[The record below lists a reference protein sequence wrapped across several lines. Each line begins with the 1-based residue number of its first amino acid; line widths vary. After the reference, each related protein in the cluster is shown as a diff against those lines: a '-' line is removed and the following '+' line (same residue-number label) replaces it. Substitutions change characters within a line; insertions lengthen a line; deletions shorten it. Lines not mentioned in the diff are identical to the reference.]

1 MINKNAS
8 ADSKKG
14 SFISYFRRKQIIE
27 VAAQTI
33 AEQGFNST
41 SLEDIAANAGISKG
55 VISYHFNNKYN
66 LIKDMTSSLLQQMN
80 QFIKQQVDQGET
92 ALEKLHNYINASIE
106 FFCVKRD
113 HFLVIMDVGINNNA
127 REESNPFS
135 PFSYRICRSQIEDII
150 LSGQKSNE
158 FNQLPVKPMAANIQ
172 ATIDGLG
179 IQYIFTDDKALL
191 LECKK
196 ELLKMSRGIL
206 PKPIGPREF
215 GGGNYAVINRDPRI
229 EIILD
234 RVDKLEVML
243 NEMVRLK
250 REDSV
255 KIKGLM
261 QDIKINRSE
270 SEDEEDGFFVP
281 KKVVVK

>member
-135 PFSYRICRSQIEDII
+135 PFSYRICRSQIEEII
-150 LSGQKSNE
+150 LSGQKSND

-179 IQYIFTDDKALL
+179 IQYIITDDKALL

-196 ELLKMSRGIL
+196 ELLKM
-206 PKPIGPREF
+206 
-215 GGGNYAVINRDPRI
+215 I
-229 EIILD
+229 ETYLC
-234 RVDKLEVML
+234 
-243 NEMVRLK
+243 K
-250 REDSV
+250 R
-255 KIKGLM
+255 
-261 QDIKINRSE
+261 
-270 SEDEEDGFFVP
+270 
-281 KKVVVK
+281 